1 MSAGAE
7 GKRVALVTG
16 AARGIGAAVARR
28 LGEAGYLVLGADVLD
43 AEQETTY
50 PLVRCDVA
58 DEAAVAA
65 LVQRALDDHGRI
77 DVLVNVAGIVLVKPL
92 EETDWEEYRRTVDVN
107 LGGTFLLCK
116 HCIPAMK
123 AQGGGA
129 IVNMA
134 SVSGHVGQV
143 DHALYGA
150 TKGAVLALCRA
161 LAWELAPWEHP
172 CQFGQPRL
180 RGHAHAAR
188 RHPHRGR
195 EDRAELRRGE
205 AHPRGRAGARPLGR
219 SSRDRRGRGVPG
231 RRWRVVRDG
240 SGPARRR
247 GLGGAMS
254 ASFPTYGFE
263 PARLAERLRERGLA
277 AALLTS
283 PENVYLHDRLH
294 HAAERRQ
301 PDPVHAAQPAA
312 VLLPSSTATIEG
324 DARLLGPS
332 RPRGVEFGAET
343 RSSASTTSRARSP
356 GSRSS

>member
-1 MSAGAE
+1 VSAGAE

-43 AEQETTY
+43 AEQDTTY
-50 PLVRCDVA
+50 PLARCDVA
-58 DEAAVAA
+58 DEGAVAA

-123 AQGGGA
+123 TQGGGA

-161 LAWELAPWEHP
+161 LAWELAPWNI
-172 CQFGQPRL
+172 
-180 RGHAHAAR
+180 
-188 RHPHRGR
+188 
-195 EDRAELRRGE
+195 
-205 AHPRGRAGARPLGR
+205 
-219 SSRDRRGRGVPG
+219 
-231 RRWRVVRDG
+231 RVNSV
-240 SGPARRR
+240 
-247 GLGGAMS
+247 
-254 ASFPTYGFE
+254 
-263 PARLAERLRERGLA
+263 
-277 AALLTS
+277 
-283 PENVYLHDRLH
+283 
-294 HAAERRQ
+294 
-301 PDPVHAAQPAA
+301 
-312 VLLPSSTATIEG
+312 
-324 DARLLGPS
+324 
-332 RPRGVEFGAET
+332 
-343 RSSASTTSRARSP
+343 SP
-356 GSRSS
+356 GSVDTPMLRGDIHIEAGRTGQSFDEVKRIREGEQALGRWADPAEIAEVVVFLAGDGASFVTGADLLVDAGWVAR